1 MYLYTLLIGALL
13 VIGAWLSQEVTR
25 KDEEYGEVLA
35 ALSGTEEERYEEAL
49 LKAEEGDL
57 EEARVIMGR
66 LARLGDSADAPAVH
80 GKAHLWMA
88 KDKLEHF
95 EVDAIRSFPLAD
107 SEDRPGVVLGEGDA
121 DVALAQRHLEHAV
134 DISPELEAAW
144 EWRAAV
150 FAALGKR
157 NDAVG
162 VLLDAV
168 THGQSPHPGLAG
180 GR

>member
-1 MYLYTLLIGALL
+1 MGIPRIPRKIKRHFSRRRGVYLYTLLIGTLL

-49 LKAEEGDL
+49 LKAEEGEL

-88 KDKLEHF
+88 KDKLGYF
-95 EVDAIRSFPLAD
+95 KVDAIRSFPLAD
-107 SEDRPGVVLGEGDA
+107 SEDGLGVVLREGDA
-121 DVALAQRHLEHAV
+121 VVTLAQRHLGRRCLQLWA
-134 DISPELEAAW
+134 
-144 EWRAAV
+144 R
-150 FAALGKR
+150 GTMR
-157 NDAVG
+157 
-162 VLLDAV
+162 
-168 THGQSPHPGLAG
+168 LACFWM
-180 GR
+180 R